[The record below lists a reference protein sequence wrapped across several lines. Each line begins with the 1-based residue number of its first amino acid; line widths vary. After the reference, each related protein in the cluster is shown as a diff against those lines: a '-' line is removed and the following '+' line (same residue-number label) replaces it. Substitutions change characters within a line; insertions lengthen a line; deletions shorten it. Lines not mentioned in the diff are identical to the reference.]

1 MENICLPFHL
11 FTYRRGLAR
20 TREQPND
27 EISFRDA
34 FPRLAELKA
43 SGLLFVSARILVGR
57 RISAIV
63 VQTRERER
71 VNESDV
77 DKMAEIGH
85 YPSYRRYRWSSDH
98 RAADEPNQIGR
109 GKGAI

>member
-1 MENICLPFHL
+1 MVS
-11 FTYRRGLAR
+11 RGLP

-71 VNESDV
+71 VKESDV

>member
-1 MENICLPFHL
+1 MVS
-11 FTYRRGLAR
+11 RGLP

-98 RAADEPNQIGR
+98 RAADEPNQIGG

>member
-1 MENICLPFHL
+1 MVS
-11 FTYRRGLAR
+11 RGLP

-85 YPSYRRYRWSSDH
+85 YPWYRRYRWSSDH

>member
-1 MENICLPFHL
+1 MVS
-11 FTYRRGLAR
+11 RGLP